1 MIKVKK
7 ILAEICESDKV
18 YDSDFDLVESG
29 ILDSLAFIELFERLE
44 DEGIEIAPTRID
56 MNMLRT
62 SGQIEEL
69 VREYQNTEK

>member
-1 MIKVKK
+1 MIDVKEM
-7 ILAEICESDKV
+7 LFEICDSDKV

-56 MNMLRT
+56 RVMLRT
-62 SGQIEEL
+62 SGKIEEL
-69 VREYQNTEK
+69 VREYEMV